1 MRNTAITHPTHSTT
15 DLALRLMNKAH
26 QRRDMNHQKLKNA
39 ELVHGQQYD
48 LGNNISVAFW
58 AARGSIRK
66 VYYWGQR
73 EITKETALRR
83 AGIMEVV

>member
-1 MRNTAITHPTHSTT
+1 
-15 DLALRLMNKAH
+15 MNKAH
-26 QRRDMNHQKLKNA
+26 QRSDMNHQKLKNA

-58 AARGSIRK
+58 ASRRKIRK

-73 EITKETALRR
+73 VITKETALRR
-83 AGIMEVV
+83 AGIKED